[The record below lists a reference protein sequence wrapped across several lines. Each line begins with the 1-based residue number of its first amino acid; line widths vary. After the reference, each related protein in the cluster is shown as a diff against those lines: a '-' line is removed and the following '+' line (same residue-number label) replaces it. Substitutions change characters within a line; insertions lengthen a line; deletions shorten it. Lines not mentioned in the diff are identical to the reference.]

1 MLPALNRSD
10 SYQSPT
16 PKRISMPPVEPF
28 RRDIWRY
35 LGVRDSF
42 MKAGLTLSTAIHLGA
57 LVWLAIG
64 SILGAE
70 RIPPQVVYSVTLE
83 GGKSL
88 GGIAQAPKK
97 EKSQIAPPKKIQEPK
112 KSAATPKKE
121 EPEVVI
127 KKEVKKEEKK
137 EVKKEPKKP
146 EPKKEPI
153 KPKEIQKK
161 VEPKKAPPKKVEPKK
176 ESQADL
182 DKRLQQAVQRYT
194 GESTAAGGVGFGA
207 GRLGGESMGG
217 GVQRPPEFFKYKSD
231 LEDFLKSGW
240 RWYDQRA
247 TLQAQVAFEMKPN
260 GELFNIR
267 LVAGS
272 GVSQYDESV
281 LRAVQKASPVPVP
294 PESVY
299 QFFKEVR
306 ITFVPGE

>member
-10 SYQSPT
+10 SYQSPIQ
-16 PKRISMPPVEPF
+16 KRSNMPPIEPF
-28 RRDIWRY
+28 KRDILTY
-35 LGVRDSF
+35 LGVKDKFLR
-42 MKAGLTLSTAIHLGA
+42 AGITLSTAIHLGVVIA
-57 LVWLAIG
+57 LTIG
-64 SILGAE
+64 SILGPD

-83 GGKSL
+83 GGKNL
-88 GGIAQAPKK
+88 GGISQAPKK
-97 EKSQIAPPKKIQEPK
+97 EKTQMAPPKKIQEPK
-112 KSAATPKKE
+112 KSEVAVKKE
-121 EPEVVI
+121 EPKVAI
-127 KKEVKKEEKK
+127 KKEIKKPETKKEE
-137 EVKKEPKKP
+137 VKL
-146 EPKKEPI
+146 

-161 VEPKKAPPKKVEPKK
+161 PEPKKVPPTPKKVEPQKTAAKK
-176 ESQADL
+176 ESPADL

-194 GESTAAGGVGFGA
+194 GESASAGGVGFGA

-217 GVQRPPEFFKYKSD
+217 GVQRPPEFFRYKSD

-240 RWYDQRA
+240 RWYDPRA
-247 TLQAQVAFEMKPN
+247 TLQAQVAFEMKPD

-281 LRAVQKASPVPVP
+281 LRAVQKASPVPIP